1 TVMVEKLNEHD
12 LHIVLEAINSYEVPV
27 KIDINTATT
36 DIHHAEA
43 QHAETC
49 KFLKN
54 GQVFIQRGENIYSVL
69 GNAVKQ

>member
-1 TVMVEKLNEHD
+1 M
-12 LHIVLEAINSYEVPV
+12 

-43 QHAETC
+43 QHAETR